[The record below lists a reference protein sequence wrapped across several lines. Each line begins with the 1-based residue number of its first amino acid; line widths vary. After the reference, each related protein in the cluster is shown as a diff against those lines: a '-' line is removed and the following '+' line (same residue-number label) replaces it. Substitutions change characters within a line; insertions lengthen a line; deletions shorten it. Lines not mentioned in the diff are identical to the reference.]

1 MGNNESI
8 NMDKAKQAVSGFL
21 SKHGQHDTTIHESVD
36 PSVEKKTIA
45 PMQREERQIATDRE
59 VHQDHY
65 HTTVQPV
72 HDKEVLPEQHHH
84 TAIPVEHRTHD
95 KRDNDDDN
103 SKLHMA
109 KAQFQNEEVRQETQ
123 HSSTTMPT
131 VGGEHTHHHIHETIQ
146 PVVHKESGHPS
157 MVDERVDRR
166 RASSSSSDEEK
177 RKNKDKNYGEFS
189 HRSDGNHPSGVSQQT
204 SREKPSMMDKLNPK
218 KDADRD
224 GKAGFMS

>member
-1 MGNNESI
+1 
-8 NMDKAKQAVSGFL
+8 MDKAKQAVSGFL

-123 HSSTTMPT
+123 HFD
-131 VGGEHTHHHIHETIQ
+131 HYAN
-146 PVVHKESGHPS
+146 
-157 MVDERVDRR
+157 RR
-166 RASSSSSDEEK
+166 W
-177 RKNKDKNYGEFS
+177 
-189 HRSDGNHPSGVSQQT
+189 
-204 SREKPSMMDKLNPK
+204 
-218 KDADRD
+218 
-224 GKAGFMS
+224 